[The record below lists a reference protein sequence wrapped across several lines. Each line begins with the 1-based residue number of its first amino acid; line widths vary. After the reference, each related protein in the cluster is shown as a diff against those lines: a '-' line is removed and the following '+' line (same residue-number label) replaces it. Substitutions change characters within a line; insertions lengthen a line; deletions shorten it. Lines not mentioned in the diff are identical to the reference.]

1 MALDHIAAA
10 LERVAAVMR
19 KRPELGLH
27 DDSPARVRWEG
38 GMRVSARHD
47 NGLRVE
53 TDMPREL
60 GGSGEGVTPGWL
72 LRAGTASCAVT
83 CIVMNAATQGVEL
96 QALDAWVS
104 SRSDTRGLLGLAGDN
119 GQAVDAAPVEMTLHI
134 RIAAAGLTQAQTRG
148 LVEQSCL
155 RSPVPAALRQPV
167 PLQLDIEVTGSAA

>member
-1 MALDHIAAA
+1 LALDHIAAA
-10 LERVAAVMR
+10 LERVAALMR
-19 KRPELGLH
+19 KRPDLGLH

-38 GMRVSARHD
+38 GMRVSACHD
-47 NGLRVE
+47 NGLRVD

-83 CIVMNAATQGVEL
+83 CIVMNAAAQGVALES
-96 QALDAWVS
+96 LDAWVT
-104 SRSDTRGLLGLAGDN
+104 SRSDTRGLLGLAGDD
-119 GQAVDAAPVEMTLHI
+119 GQPVGAAPVAMTLHI
-134 RIAAAGLTQAQTRG
+134 RIAATGLTVAQTRE

-167 PLQLDIEVTGSAA
+167 PLVLDIEVAAG